1 LSNDDKNFEE
11 YLEGKS
17 SLSEKYAE
25 IGAIDPPAELGAAIL
40 AEAGRAAKTHS
51 HSTGKRSWAVPL
63 SVAATVMICF
73 SLVLNVL
80 REAPVEI
87 ATDQEIDALIPAE
100 VVDAAAS
107 EEAFSSNARRAVPAE
122 KKESELAESMSPA
135 AESPQVLLNAPVA
148 SRGRMNKDGGQAGK
162 SKSDAEISSDTA
174 VSEVEVTG
182 GKQQKGSA
190 DAPLAVPIYRLDE
203 MDSDELTILAQM
215 MEVVSGYLDVEE
227 TRSEDT
233 LHSLESPVDD
243 KRSLAGESEISAYS
257 DLASLSATEEK
268 PGRLAQ
274 AQVESDEPDSL
285 LQRIV
290 DLYKQSEKD
299 SAAEAL
305 AEFRQVYPD
314 HPVSR
319 ALLER
324 GY

>member
-1 LSNDDKNFEE
+1 MSTDDKKFEE

-17 SLSEKYAE
+17 PVSEKYAE
-25 IGAIDPPAELGAAIL
+25 IGAIDPPAELDAAIL

-51 HSTGKRSWAVPL
+51 HSTGSRSWAVPL

-87 ATDQEIDALIPAE
+87 ATDQEIDALIPDHRFDGPASAE
-100 VVDAAAS
+100 PLSSDAQP
-107 EEAFSSNARRAVPAE
+107 AVPAE
-122 KKESELAESMSPA
+122 KKESGSEDLLLRAV
-135 AESPQVLLNAPVA
+135 ESPQAVLGDSLE

-162 SKSDAEISSDTA
+162 SKSDAEISADTA
-174 VSEVEVTG
+174 VSEVAVTG
-182 GKQQKGSA
+182 REQQKGSA
-190 DAPLAVPIYRLDE
+190 DAPLAVSIYRLDE
-203 MDSDELTILAQM
+203 MDSDELTILGQM

-233 LHSLESPVDD
+233 LHSLESPVDA
-243 KRSLAGESEISAYS
+243 KRSMAGKSEISAYS
-257 DLASLSATEEK
+257 GLASLSATEEK

-285 LQRIV
+285 LQRIA
-290 DLYKQSEKD
+290 DLYMQSEND

>member
-1 LSNDDKNFEE
+1 MSNDDKKFEE

-17 SLSEKYAE
+17 PVSEKYAE
-25 IGAIDPPAELGAAIL
+25 FGAVDPPAELDAAIL
-40 AEAGRAAKTHS
+40 AEARRAAKTHS

-87 ATDQEIDALIPAE
+87 ATDQEIDALIPDDRFDGPASAGPLSGDAQPAVLAE
-100 VVDAAAS
+100 KRESAS
-107 EEAFSSNARRAVPAE
+107 EDLFLRAV
-122 KKESELAESMSPA
+122 
-135 AESPQVLLNAPVA
+135 ESPQAVLGDSLE
-148 SRGRMNKDGGQAGK
+148 SRGRMNKDGGQAGQ
-162 SKSDAEISSDTA
+162 SKNDVDTSGDRA
-174 VSEVEVTG
+174 MSEVAVTG
-182 GKQQKGSA
+182 TKQQKGNA
-190 DAPLAVPIYRLDE
+190 DAPLAVSIYRLDE
-203 MDSDELTILAQM
+203 MDSDELTILGQM

-227 TRSEDT
+227 ARSEEILPT
-233 LHSLESPVDD
+233 LESSDD
-243 KRSLAGESEISAYS
+243 DERSMTLEAKTSAYS
-257 DLASLSATEEK
+257 DFASLSANEEK
-268 PGRLAQ
+268 PGRLARVQ
-274 AQVESDEPDSL
+274 DRTEEPDSL
-285 LQRIV
+285 LRRIA
-290 DLYKQSEKD
+290 DLYIQSEND

>member
-1 LSNDDKNFEE
+1 LSTDDEKFEE

-17 SLSEKYAE
+17 PVSEKYAE
-25 IGAIDPPAELGAAIL
+25 IGAIDPPAELDTAIL

-51 HSTGKRSWAVPL
+51 HSMGKRSWAVPL

-87 ATDQEIDALIPAE
+87 ATDQEIDALIPDDRFE
-100 VVDAAAS
+100 GVAS
-107 EEAFSSNARRAVPAE
+107 EESISSNARPAVPAE
-122 KKESELAESMSPA
+122 KKESALAESLGPA

-162 SKSDAEISSDTA
+162 SKSDAEISADTA
-174 VSEVEVTG
+174 VSEVAVTG
-182 GKQQKGSA
+182 RKQQKGSA
-190 DAPLAVPIYRLDE
+190 DAPLAVSKYRLDE
-203 MDSDELTILAQM
+203 MDSDELTILGQM
-215 MEVVSGYLDVEE
+215 MEVVSGYLNVEE

-233 LHSLESPVDD
+233 VHSLESPVDD
-243 KRSLAGESEISAYS
+243 KRSMAGESEISAYS
-257 DLASLSATEEK
+257 GLASLSATEEK

-274 AQVESDEPDSL
+274 AQVESDVPDSL
-285 LQRIV
+285 LQRIA
-290 DLYKQSEKD
+290 DLYLQSEND
-299 SAAEAL
+299 SAAKAL